1 MVMGSEVRTTEQSPA
16 LTMASAPPYQHSE
29 CSQPAVAWSLGVVW
43 FSAQGLD
50 TSAAPPFAM
59 AGLWCHCP
67 THSPEVPASALPVF
81 SLCSLGNTASRGQ
94 SQLRQDQ

>member
-1 MVMGSEVRTTEQSPA
+1 MVMEFEVRTTRAVSCSDHGQRPTPS
-16 LTMASAPPYQHSE
+16 QHSQ
-29 CSQPAVAWSLGVVW
+29 CSQPAVAWSLGVVC

-67 THSPEVPASALPVF
+67 TCPASSSPSVHLATQPLEA
-81 SLCSLGNTASRGQ
+81 SLS
-94 SQLRQDQ
+94 